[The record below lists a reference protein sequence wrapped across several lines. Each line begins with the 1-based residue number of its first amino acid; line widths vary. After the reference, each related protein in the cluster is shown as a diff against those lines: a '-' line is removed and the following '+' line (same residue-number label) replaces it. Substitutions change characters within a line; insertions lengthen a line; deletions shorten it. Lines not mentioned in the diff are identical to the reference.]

1 MQHDNLMLLPK
12 PERIRTETR
21 TTEQNTYII
30 EVYEALEQP
39 TDWSEELNLINTA
52 TEADTI
58 VLDICTP
65 GGCGDTAFLFNRA
78 LRSTQA
84 QTVAIIGPQCS
95 SAGSILALSCQEW
108 ILDETSEMMLHTSQ
122 YGMVGKEVDVYEH
135 VTFSRKRLEKLFNI
149 AYKGFLSD
157 NEIKMLIAGTPM
169 YFDSEDLAERLDNLL
184 AYREEQET
192 EGCGSPD
199 CNECSGEPI
208 PSIDSIITDAV
219 AEGVEQALD
228 KLLKKYTLTEK
239 EKPKKVPVKKP
250 TSKKVPEVLPDNP
263 IVVGYDF
270 SDMKLQGA

>member
-84 QTVAIIGPQCS
+84 HTVAIIGPQCS

-192 EGCGSPD
+192 EGCGDPD
-199 CNECSGEPI
+199 CNECSGEPM
-208 PSIDSIITDAV
+208 PSIDSIISDAV

-239 EKPKKVPVKKP
+239 EKPKKAPAKKP
-250 TSKKVPEVLPDNP
+250 ASKKGSEVLSDNP

-270 SDMKLQGA
+270 TKGA